1 MLVYLDDFLVIAP
14 SREKCLEHMSIM
26 ANMFRSLGLQFKDS
40 KTQGPAQCLEFLGIT
55 FETVDMFATVSA
67 PRRAKITAKIATF
80 LATAPREEDP
90 VQRRALASV
99 LGSLQ
104 WVAMFYLEGRAL
116 LRRGYTQLYAFP
128 EHLDPKAAW
137 HKSVHIALPEAVRV
151 DLRTWQALL
160 QTQPRRMLYLR
171 DPLHNGD

>member
-14 SREKCLEHMSIM
+14 SRDVCLAHMSLM

-55 FETVDMFATVSA
+55 FETVDMFATISTA
-67 PRRAKITAKIATF
+67 RRAKIAAKITSF
-80 LATAPREEDP
+80 LASSPREEDP

-104 WVAMFYLEGRAL
+104 
-116 LRRGYTQLYAFP
+116 
-128 EHLDPKAAW
+128 
-137 HKSVHIALPEAVRV
+137 
-151 DLRTWQALL
+151 
-160 QTQPRRMLYLR
+160 
-171 DPLHNGD
+171 